1 MWLGSAE
8 SRRSHGFE
16 LFNERSMVMNLRGPR
31 MSAVLVT
38 ATGVLAALV
47 LGAGAAWGHVVVQPS
62 SLPKGA
68 SDAIFSFSTP
78 NETTNGSN
86 VTGLEVDFPTNT
98 PLLSAYAQTKAGWT
112 ATVVTTKLAK
122 PVTTDD
128 GTITEA
134 VSKITWIA
142 TAGGIPPNQF
152 DLFTVSAGQLPSNT
166 GSLEFKAIQTYSDGT
181 SVSWI
186 EDVVKGAPAPEHP
199 APILKLT
206 GKAKKQ

>member
-1 MWLGSAE
+1 MKP
-8 SRRSHGFE
+8 
-16 LFNERSMVMNLRGPR
+16 RGPR
-31 MSAVLVT
+31 VPALCVT
-38 ATGVLAALV
+38 AITVVAVIV
-47 LGAGAAWGHVVVQPS
+47 LGAGVAWGHVIVQPP

-68 SDAIFSFSTP
+68 SDVIFSFSTP
-78 NETTNGSN
+78 NETTNGSS

-98 PLLSAYAQTKAGWT
+98 PLLSALAQTKAGWN
-112 ATVVTTKLAK
+112 ATVVTAKLPK

-134 VSKITWIA
+134 VSKITWTA
-142 TAGGIPPNQF
+142 TTGGIPPNQF
-152 DLFTVSAGQLPSNT
+152 DLFTVSAGQLPSNAS
-166 GSLEFKAIQTYSDGT
+166 SLEFKAIQTYSDGT

-186 EDVVKGAPAPEHP
+186 EDTVKGAPAPEHP

>member
-1 MWLGSAE
+1 
-8 SRRSHGFE
+8 
-16 LFNERSMVMNLRGPR
+16 MNVRGPR
-31 MSAVLVT
+31 VPAVCVSLT
-38 ATGVLAALV
+38 AVVAALV
-47 LGAGAAWGHVVVQPS
+47 LGAGAAWGHVVVQPP

-112 ATVVTTKLAK
+112 ATVVTAKLAK

-128 GTITEA
+128 GTISEA
-134 VSKITWIA
+134 VSKITWTA
-142 TAGGIPPNQF
+142 TAGGIPPQQF
-152 DLFTVSAGQLPSNT
+152 DLFTVSVGQLPSNT
-166 GSLEFKAIQTYSDGT
+166 SSLEFKAIQTYSDGT

-186 EDVVKGAPAPEHP
+186 EDPVKGAPAPDHP

-206 GKAKKQ
+206 GKAKKR

>member
-1 MWLGSAE
+1 MDV
-8 SRRSHGFE
+8 RR
-16 LFNERSMVMNLRGPR
+16 PR
-31 MSAVLVT
+31 ITAVGMAATAVL
-38 ATGVLAALV
+38 ATIV
-47 LGAGAAWGHVVVQPS
+47 LGAERGMGPRASCSHQ

-68 SDAIFSFSTP
+68 SDVIFSFSTP

-98 PLLSAYAQTKAGWT
+98 PLLSALAQTKAGWN
-112 ATVVTTKLAK
+112 ATVVTAKLPK

-134 VSKITWIA
+134 VSKITWTA

-166 GSLEFKAIQTYSDGT
+166 SSLEFKAIQTYSDGT

-186 EDVVKGAPAPEHP
+186 EDTVKGAPAPEHP

-206 GKAKKQ
+206 GKAKKK

>member
-1 MWLGSAE
+1 MDV
-8 SRRSHGFE
+8 RR
-16 LFNERSMVMNLRGPR
+16 PR
-31 MSAVLVT
+31 ITAVGMAATAVL
-38 ATGVLAALV
+38 ATVVLSAS
-47 LGAGAAWGHVVVQPS
+47 AAWAHVVVQPP

-98 PLLSAYAQTKAGWT
+98 PLLSALAQTKAGWD
-112 ATVVTTKLAK
+112 ATVVTAKLPK

-128 GTITEA
+128 GTISEA
-134 VSKITWIA
+134 VSKITWTA

-152 DLFTVSAGQLPSNT
+152 DLFTVSAGQLPSNA
-166 GSLEFKAIQTYSDGT
+166 GSLEFKVIQTYSDGT

-186 EDVVKGAPAPEHP
+186 EDTVKGAPAPEHP

-206 GKAKKQ
+206 GKAKKH

>member
-1 MWLGSAE
+1 MNV
-8 SRRSHGFE
+8 RR
-16 LFNERSMVMNLRGPR
+16 PR
-31 MSAVLVT
+31 ITAVGMAAT
-38 ATGVLAALV
+38 AILATVV
-47 LGAGAAWGHVVVQPS
+47 LGASAAWAHVVVQPP

-86 VTGLEVDFPTNT
+86 VTGLEVDFPTNA
-98 PLLSAYAQTKAGWT
+98 PLLSAFAQTKAGWD
-112 ATVVTTKLAK
+112 ATVVTAKLPK

-128 GTITEA
+128 GTISEA
-134 VSKITWIA
+134 VSKITWTA

-152 DLFTVSAGQLPSNT
+152 DLFTVSAGQLPSNA

-186 EDVVKGAPAPEHP
+186 EDTVKGAPAPEHP

-206 GKAKKQ
+206 GKAKKH